1 MRIASA
7 SSSKPAATSNA
18 VTDQPSASR
27 VYADGQLINLD
38 IAMQAAEW
46 LTTLMSGQVTS
57 AEKKTWTSW
66 RQSHP
71 DHERAWKH
79 IEKVSGNFQ
88 GLDGQAS
95 RQVLTQRPMSRRK
108 GLKMLLWL
116 SSVGLVSWAG
126 MRTETARTVLADIS
140 TGVGQRRELT
150 LADGSQL
157 HLNGSSAVNI
167 RYTNTQR
174 LLQLVK
180 GELFVATA
188 QEADQSYRPFLVE
201 TTHGQAL
208 ALGTR
213 YSVRQEEKI
222 TTVAVQQGMVKITPR
237 SGGTSVIINAGQ
249 SASMTSE
256 SADAAQSVSANAWGW
271 MRGQILADGMP
282 LRDFLNE
289 LSRYRHGFLGCED
302 AIADLRISGVFP
314 LDDTEAVL
322 LSLANSL
329 PVRIRFRTRYWV
341 QVEELAAS

>member
-1 MRIASA
+1 MRT
-7 SSSKPAATSNA
+7 ATSN
-18 VTDQPSASR
+18 QSGR
-27 VYADGQLINLD
+27 VYADGQLIDMD

-57 AEKKTWTSW
+57 AEKNAWTNW
-66 RQSHP
+66 RLSHP

-88 GLDGQAS
+88 GLDSTAS
-95 RQVLTQRPMSRRK
+95 RQVLTQRPMTRRK

-116 SSVGLVSWAG
+116 SGTGVIGWTG
-126 MRTETARTVLADIS
+126 MRTESARTMLADIS
-140 TGVGQRRELT
+140 TGVDQRRELT

-157 HLNGSSAVNI
+157 HLNSSSAVNI
-167 RYTNTQR
+167 RYSNTQR

-188 QEADQSYRPFLVE
+188 QEAEQAYRPFLVE
-201 TTHGQAL
+201 TNHGLAL

-213 YSVRQEEKI
+213 YSVRQDGQF

-237 SGGTSVIINAGQ
+237 SGSASVIINAGQ
-249 SASMTSE
+249 SATMDAE
-256 SADAAQSVSANAWGW
+256 RADAAQSVSANAWGW

-289 LSRYRHGFLGCED
+289 LSRYRHGFLGCDD

-322 LSLANSL
+322 LSIANSL

-341 QVEELAAS
+341 QVEAAQES